1 MRSTSF
7 TLQNCIDVL
16 NKANLDHGIEKNG
29 SISVLD
35 LNFIITKVTQ
45 KTHPNFLKQFVA
57 SLIDTGCIELN
68 QNKKIVTLLRTAED
82 FK

>member
-16 NKANLDHGIEKNG
+16 QKINIEHGIEKNG
-29 SISVLD
+29 NISVVD
-35 LNFIITKVTQ
+35 LNFIITKVTK
-45 KTHPNFLKQFVA
+45 KTHPNFLKQFVS
-57 SLIDTGCIELN
+57 SLIDTGCVELN
-68 QNKKIVTLLRTAED
+68 QNKKVITLIRTAED